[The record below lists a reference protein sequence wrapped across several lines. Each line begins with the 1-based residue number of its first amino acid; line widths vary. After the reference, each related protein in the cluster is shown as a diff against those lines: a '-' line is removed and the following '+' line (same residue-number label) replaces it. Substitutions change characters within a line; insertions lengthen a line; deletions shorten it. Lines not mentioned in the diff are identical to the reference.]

1 MNRNLLLLY
10 TENYGDIYL
19 HSRGAKSQE
28 QDVIEIYIPE
38 QCSRYFCKNESTGL
52 SKFKKYWA
60 ASCKQH
66 KSNEYYSQAQLKD
79 ILLVDV
85 SNMSKLD

>member
-1 MNRNLLLLY
+1 MSRNLLLLY
-10 TENYGDIYL
+10 TENYGEIYL

-28 QDVIEIYIPE
+28 QDVIEIYLPDY
-38 QCSRYFCKNESTGL
+38 CSRYFCKNFTTGL

-60 ASCKQH
+60 ASCSQH
-66 KSNEYYSQAQLKD
+66 KGVDFYTTAQLQD

-85 SNMSKLD
+85 SNLNKLK